1 MWQGLVT
8 MNTCRKIYCRAHF
21 LFFVFREDKLSKI
34 STFRVCS
41 PYWTRGKAL
50 GWQMCLRL
58 HSDYCSGRRHLCS
71 SDLTKSVYMWWPVGS
86 DQSGSLYKQTILL
99 GIYTVL
105 PIPCISVNFLHF
117 PLVNICQQQ
126 TWVSNQRCR
135 TFDRRG
141 FCRHKCS
148 ALSDLPPISSSQSQ
162 LLFLR
167 WTW

>member
-8 MNTCRKIYCRAHF
+8 KNTCRKICCRTPRI
-21 LFFVFREDKLSKI
+21 FVFRQDKLSKI

-41 PYWTRGKAL
+41 PYWTQGKAL
-50 GWQMCLRL
+50 GWQMWRQ
-58 HSDYCSGRRHLCS
+58 HLCS
-71 SDLTKSVYMWWPVGS
+71 SGLTKSVYRWSPVGS
-86 DQSGSLYKQTILL
+86 EQSGSLYKQTILL

-126 TWVSNQRCR
+126 SWVSNQRCR
-135 TFDRRG
+135 TFDLRG

-148 ALSDLPPISSSQSQ
+148 ALSDLPPISSSRSQ

>member
-1 MWQGLVT
+1 

-58 HSDYCSGRRHLCS
+58 HSDYCWGRQHLCS
-71 SDLTKSVYMWWPVGS
+71 SGLTKSVYMWWPVGS
-86 DQSGSLYKQTILL
+86 DQLGSLYKQTILL
-99 GIYTVL
+99 GIYTDCSANSL
-105 PIPCISVNFLHF
+105 YFCEFFAF
-117 PLVNICQQQ
+117 PACKNMSAAVM
-126 TWVSNQRCR
+126 SNQRCR

-141 FCRHKCS
+141 FCRHECS